1 MKRKIAAAAAIATAT
16 VLSAAACSSSGTS
29 TTGAQGTL
37 STDGKGKTITVWLQ
51 QDAEKGWMDVVKS
64 AEDQFTKETGA
75 KVSIQ
80 WQTWPNYSVK
90 LDTALLSGNA
100 PDAVEFGNTQTAKY
114 IAAGAL
120 VDLTGVK
127 SKFSNSGSWLDSLA
141 ASGQSPQGKTYAVP
155 YYAGVRT
162 LIYRKD
168 IFAAAGVTTPPTTFA
183 ELKADLDKVKAK
195 NAGKSGFSTLYLPG
209 KDWYVATAFGADTYG
224 TDGVIANQTNGS
236 WAGTLTEPN
245 FIKGVKTWQQFQQD
259 YSVGGTTVDESNQDQ
274 LMAKG
279 NIAAIVGLGYE
290 ASTVS
295 SNAPG
300 AGGNPALADKLATVA
315 LPSAS
320 GNGTMPQMLGGSDM
334 AVPSKAKNPGLGAEF
349 VRIFTDTQRQTMLAK
364 YAIPNNKTLMS
375 KYESVSP
382 GNQASG
388 QAASGKTWFIPNSQ
402 FWSQASDETALQN
415 AYSAI
420 AGGADPQKSLATAQ
434 TTILGDLN
442 GS

>member
-1 MKRKIAAAAAIATAT
+1 LKRNIAAAAAIATAT
-16 VLSAAACSSSGTS
+16 VLSAAACSSSGAS

-51 QDAEKGWMDVVKS
+51 QDAQKGWMNVVDS
-64 AEDQFTKETGA
+64 ATSEFTKETGA
-75 KVSIQ
+75 KVKIQ

-120 VDLTGVK
+120 VDLSGVK

-141 ASGQSPQGKTYAVP
+141 ASGESPGGKTYAVP

-162 LIYRKD
+162 LIYRTD
-168 IFAAAGVTTPPTTFA
+168 LFAAAGVTAAPTGFA

-209 KDWYVATAFGADTYG
+209 KDWYVATAFGADSYG
-224 TDGVIANQTNGS
+224 TSGLIANQTNGD
-236 WAGTLTEPN
+236 WAGTLADQR
-245 FIKGVKTWQQFQQD
+245 FIKGVQTWQQFQKD

-290 ASTVS
+290 AATVT

-300 AGGNPALADKLATVA
+300 QGGNPALNGKLATVA

-320 GNGTMPQMLGGSDM
+320 GSGTMPQMLGGSDM
-334 AVPSKAKNPGLGAEF
+334 AVPSKAANAGLGAEF
-349 VRIFTDTQRQTMLAK
+349 VRIFTDTQRQTLLSK
-364 YAIPNNKTLMS
+364 YAIPNNKALIA
-375 KYESVSP
+375 KYEAASP
-382 GNQASG
+382 GNEASG

-402 FWSQASDETALQN
+402 FWSQASDEVALQN
-415 AYSAI
+415 AFSAI
-420 AGGADPQKSLATAQ
+420 AGGADPKSSLSTAQ